1 MPPSHAFFASLHAFL
16 QTVPEPTVTLTFEQ
30 VEAIFG
36 QPLPASAWHSRS
48 YWHDFDRPPF
58 PNRWQTLSWKLSCSM
73 AAQTITL
80 TRSQTL
86 GPQKGAVST

>member
-1 MPPSHAFFASLHAFL
+1 MSPSYAFFASLYAFL

-30 VEAIFG
+30 VEAILG
-36 QPLPASAWHSRS
+36 QPLPAIARYSGNW
-48 YWHDFDRPPF
+48 WHDTNHAQL
-58 PNRWQTLSWKLSCSM
+58 PNRWQTLGWKLSCSM

-86 GPQKGAVST
+86 GP